1 MVQHLFQGLIFA
13 PQEAALSLLKE
24 ML

>member
-13 PQEAALSLLKE
+13 PQEAALSLLNE